1 MTALAAKQFTASEVF
16 AGTGIRPE
24 KQYQWDDRGVT
35 VPSRNDKLPSGSGD
49 PHLKSI
55 ETVYQLAITAAL
67 VRLGVG
73 PKAAAGAARKFTNQS
88 QPGRSAGELFKQDL
102 TVLCIRPTGR
112 TRASTGSHQ
121 PSSQPA
127 PLRGRTRT
135 DSTYKRGQTGEQVI
149 ADHGTA
155 FVAID
160 ISKICQEVDTALSHQ
175 K

>member
-1 MTALAAKQFTASEVF
+1 MTAQADAKQLTAAEVF
-16 AGTGIRPE
+16 AITGLRPE

-73 PKAAAGAARKFTNQS
+73 PKAAACASRKFTDHA
-88 QPGRSAGELFKQDL
+88 QPGRTAGKLFPQDQTL
-102 TVLCIRPTGR
+102 LVL
-112 TRASTGSHQ
+112 RASG
-121 PSSQPA
+121 PVVINA
-127 PLRGRTRT
+127 PYYS
-135 DSTYKRGQTGEQVI
+135 DF
-149 ADHGTA
+149 ADLAEHGTA

-160 ISKICQEVDTALSHQ
+160 CGKICKEIDIALSQ
-175 K
+175 INLKK